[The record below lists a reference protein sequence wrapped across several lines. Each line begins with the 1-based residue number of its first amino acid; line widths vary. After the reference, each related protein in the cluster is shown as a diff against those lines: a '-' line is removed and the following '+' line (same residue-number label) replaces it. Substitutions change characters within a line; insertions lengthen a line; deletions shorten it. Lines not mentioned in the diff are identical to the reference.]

1 MRFMCAT
8 NMFLVKKRPEWNL
21 IQYRVDF
28 APELDETKK
37 RKKLLREVAESQD
50 LGLFI
55 FDGTVLFTPE
65 DYFKGGPGEKVFTTV
80 DAETKTVFSV
90 KIRKVGILNPMD
102 MQYVQFHNIMIRKI
116 MEHLD
121 LVIVNRNYYDNK
133 NPVPLKEWKLE
144 LWMGYETSMRQH
156 EYNALLMCA
165 ASTKIIRT
173 DTVMDQMKL
182 CMKSGGGGKEAATK
196 TLLGC
201 IVMTKYNNAT
211 YRIDDID
218 WNKKAS
224 DTFPKRD
231 GSMISYAQYYKEKYG
246 ITIKDLNQPLIISMP
261 SKQDQRKYGRTD
273 PVHLIPEICNMTGL
287 SDDQR
292 ANFKLMKAVGEYTR
306 PGPQQRMNA
315 LRKFSSA
322 LASKAAMA
330 EEMKGWGLK
339 IDSELVKFEAR
350 TLEPEKIL
358 QAAQRPPL
366 SYGVDNADW
375 GSQFRNFKM
384 FNSGPGCHKWVLIV
398 AQRDANDGQ
407 EFCKNLE
414 KACIGMGFPMKA
426 PKAMVIKENRTA
438 AYVEA
443 VNKAADLSPQMIMV
457 IIPNNKGDTYHAIK
471 KILCVNRP
479 IPSQVITGTLLKKFA
494 SKGFMAVATKVG
506 IQVAAKLGA
515 EPWGINMPLKET
527 MVIGYDSYHDSNQR
541 GLAVGAVVATI
552 NQSMTRFSSTCTMH
566 RNDEELL
573 DQMKVCVTNAIHKY
587 KKMNNGDTPKKVIFY
602 RDGVGEGQIQY
613 VKEIEV
619 AAIRSVFKDAGCSPQ
634 MAFIV
639 VSKRVSN
646 KFFQCNNGGPPV
658 NPPSGSVID
667 DVVTLPERY
676 DFYLVSQSVRQGT
689 VNPTS
694 YNIVE
699 NTTALTPDHF
709 QKLTYKLCHLYYNWP
724 GTVRVP
730 GVCQYAHKLAL
741 LIGDSVHIKPNAAL
755 DELLYYL

>member
-1 MRFMCAT
+1 
-8 NMFLVKKRPEWNL
+8 
-21 IQYRVDF
+21 
-28 APELDETKK
+28 
-37 RKKLLREVAESQD
+37 
-50 LGLFI
+50 
-55 FDGTVLFTPE
+55 
-65 DYFKGGPGEKVFTTV
+65 
-80 DAETKTVFSV
+80 
-90 KIRKVGILNPMD
+90 
-102 MQYVQFHNIMIRKI
+102 
-116 MEHLD
+116 
-121 LVIVNRNYYDNK
+121 
-133 NPVPLKEWKLE
+133 
-144 LWMGYETSMRQH
+144 
-156 EYNALLMCA
+156 
-165 ASTKIIRT
+165 
-173 DTVMDQMKL
+173 
-182 CMKSGGGGKEAATK
+182 
-196 TLLGC
+196 
-201 IVMTKYNNAT
+201 
-211 YRIDDID
+211 
-218 WNKKAS
+218 
-224 DTFPKRD
+224 
-231 GSMISYAQYYKEKYG
+231 
-246 ITIKDLNQPLIISMP
+246 
-261 SKQDQRKYGRTD
+261 
-273 PVHLIPEICNMTGL
+273 
-287 SDDQR
+287 
-292 ANFKLMKAVGEYTR
+292 
-306 PGPQQRMNA
+306 
-315 LRKFSSA
+315 
-322 LASKAAMA
+322 
-330 EEMKGWGLK
+330 
-339 IDSELVKFEAR
+339 
-350 TLEPEKIL
+350 
-358 QAAQRPPL
+358 
-366 SYGVDNADW
+366 
-375 GSQFRNFKM
+375 
-384 FNSGPGCHKWVLIV
+384 
-398 AQRDANDGQ
+398 
-407 EFCKNLE
+407 
-414 KACIGMGFPMKA
+414 MGFPMKP
-426 PKAMVIKENRTA
+426 PKPMVIQENRTA

-457 IIPNNKGDTYHAIK
+457 IVPNNKGDTYHAIK

-506 IQVAAKLGA
+506 IQMAAKLGA

-658 NPPSGSVID
+658 NPPSGSVVD

-755 DELLYYL
+755 DELLFYL